1 MVLFANYKTISV
13 AVDKDGKKH
22 KAQGGRRIMYTSHHP
37 CWDAKNRYGLP
48 EEIPMEYGQ
57 IKHIIERNVAA
68 QPAATVQTA
77 PVAKVAAA
85 ENATTATNDNVM
97 SAPAPAITQES
108 SGIPKALADLMTAN
122 SITEEQIRAAVASK
136 GYFPADMPIKDYP
149 KEFIEGVLIG
159 AWEQVKAMITEMLMT
174 DYENEAYPF

>member
-57 IKHIIERNVAA
+57 IKHIIERNIAA
-68 QPAATVQTA
+68 QPAVTVQTA
-77 PVAKVAAA
+77 PVAKVQLQK
-85 ENATTATNDNVM
+85 
-97 SAPAPAITQES
+97 TQQ
-108 SGIPKALADLMTAN
+108 PP
-122 SITEEQIRAAVASK
+122 R
-136 GYFPADMPIKDYP
+136 
-149 KEFIEGVLIG
+149 
-159 AWEQVKAMITEMLMT
+159 MII
-174 DYENEAYPF
+174 

>member
-1 MVLFANYKTISV
+1 MK
-13 AVDKDGKKH
+13 
-22 KAQGGRRIMYTSHHP
+22 
-37 CWDAKNRYGLP
+37 
-48 EEIPMEYGQ
+48 
-57 IKHIIERNVAA
+57 
-68 QPAATVQTA
+68 
-77 PVAKVAAA
+77 
-85 ENATTATNDNVM
+85 
-97 SAPAPAITQES
+97 QES